1 MRLHPQI
8 VRSLIAAILAIALA
22 GEARSAAQ
30 SPDDTGNPPVLINR
44 PVCPRSRWSTTGCAA
59 RPPNAARTA
68 ATRSPVGAVPLRTNA
83 VRLATSA
90 PSCRR
95 PRCSAGSRHS

>member
-44 PVCPRSRWSTTGCAA
+44 PVCPTVEMVDDWLRCKAAERREDRSRSLY
-59 RPPNAARTA
+59 RP
-68 ATRSPVGAVPLRTNA
+68 
-83 VRLATSA
+83 VR
-90 PSCRR
+90 
-95 PRCSAGSRHS
+95 

>member
-22 GEARSAAQ
+22 GEARSAAH

-44 PVCPRSRWSTTGCAA
+44 PVCPSVEMLDDWLRCKATERHEDRAQHRS
-59 RPPNAARTA
+59 
-68 ATRSPVGAVPLRTNA
+68 
-83 VRLATSA
+83 VR
-90 PSCRR
+90 
-95 PRCSAGSRHS
+95 

>member
-22 GEARSAAQ
+22 GEARSAAH

-44 PVCPRSRWSTTGCAA
+44 PVCPSVEMLDDWLRCK
-59 RPPNAARTA
+59 
-68 ATRSPVGAVPLRTNA
+68 ATERHEELR
-83 VRLATSA
+83 
-90 PSCRR
+90 
-95 PRCSAGSRHS
+95 

>member
-8 VRSLIAAILAIALA
+8 VRSLIAAILATGLS

-44 PVCPRSRWSTTGCAA
+44 PVCPSVEMLDDWLRCKATERRENRSR
-59 RPPNAARTA
+59 
-68 ATRSPVGAVPLRTNA
+68 SPHGP
-83 VRLATSA
+83 
-90 PSCRR
+90 
-95 PRCSAGSRHS
+95 G